1 MVSLSEDPI
10 SCTLVQHHKKK
21 ARTMKD
27 IELRLVSELMKNS
40 RRSDKELAKAI
51 GVSQPTVSRLIRK
64 LEREGVFTEYTV
76 LPDFAK
82 LGYRIFSL
90 TFCTWQKGVTKD
102 EMGKAWEWALKRV
115 DKAPSNIVF
124 IERGIGLDFNS
135 VLGSF
140 HKDYESYSRLI
151 QYLKTNPFLDTD
163 KLESFLICLDDEVHY
178 QPLTLSTLAQHLLEI
193 REKERK

>member
-1 MVSLSEDPI
+1 
-10 SCTLVQHHKKK
+10 
-21 ARTMKD
+21 MKD
-27 IELRLVSELMKNS
+27 IELRLASELMKNS

-102 EMGKAWEWALKRV
+102 EMGKAWEWALKRA

-124 IERGIGLDFNS
+124 IERGLGLDFNS

-151 QYLKTNPFLDTD
+151 QYLKASPFLDTD

-178 QPLTLSTLAQHLLEI
+178 HPLTLSTLAQHLLEI